1 MFSETYELRK
11 KEILQFIEL
20 MQFLED
26 KEKDKDTTGVSD
38 FYKFFNRDTGIEI
51 TYQTMINILKSN
63 FSLMLYNFIEY
74 TVTSLIESI
83 YDKIKQK
90 HLSYVDV
97 NNSIRTLW
105 RKTMLKTMN
114 DPSSNFNTL
123 VNKNKEI
130 VEKILKKDT
139 LLINIKKSFPAG
151 NLSGEVIKTIWE
163 EHGIDFPISFYR
175 PDILRGIKEKRN
187 SLAHGTVSFVD
198 AVRDSSIK
206 DMLNITEYVILFLDK
221 LTENVSEYIKNEE
234 YKEKVRIN
242 F

>member
-1 MFSETYELRK
+1 MLYDNGTYELRK
-11 KEILQFIEL
+11 KEILKFIKL

-26 KEKDKDTTGVSD
+26 KEKDIDVDGISAFD
-38 FYKFFNRDTGIEI
+38 KFFNRDTGIEI

-83 YDKIKQK
+83 YDEIKQK
-90 HLSYVDV
+90 HLSYMDV

-123 VNKNKEI
+123 INKNKEI
-130 VEKILKKDT
+130 VEKILKRDT

-151 NLSGEVIKTIWE
+151 NLNGEVIKTIWE
-163 EHGIDFPISFYR
+163 EHGIDFPVDFYR
-175 PDILRGIKEKRN
+175 PDILRMIKERRN
-187 SLAHGTVSFVD
+187 SLAHGTISFVD

-206 DMLNITEYVILFLDK
+206 DMLDITEYVIRFLGK
-221 LTENVSEYIKNEE
+221 LIENIGEYIINEK
-234 YKEKVRIN
+234 YKEKSS
-242 F
+242 